1 MPRVEIFCIFI
12 FVSPVVFEIGFL
24 RAAARAEK
32 LFLGLVSPLPV
43 QIHTMQDDVR
53 LVENEVTAS
62 AAVDHSSTS
71 KYTIALC
78 TPKTRAA

>member
-1 MPRVEIFCIFI
+1 M
-12 FVSPVVFEIGFL
+12 GFL
-24 RAAARAEK
+24 RAAVRAEK

-43 QIHTMQDDVR
+43 QIHAMQDDVR

-62 AAVDHSSTS
+62 AAIDHFSPP
-71 KYTIALC
+71 KYAIALC